1 MALASILKHS
11 MPLLIV
17 LLSSAGGAPSPLVSP
32 AMKATSAQENA
43 IISGAVMNQEMNQ
56 VSGGSGGRSS
66 GSSPHDIMII
76 DAKEMA
82 KDWKNAFAMLRNKQ
96 TGAIIFTLST
106 DEVIKD
112 IADIDPLPGGYLMLF
127 TLKTLHG
134 MQYKII
140 KTSEIKSLET
150 Q

>member
-1 MALASILKHS
+1 
-11 MPLLIV
+11 
-17 LLSSAGGAPSPLVSP
+17 
-32 AMKATSAQENA
+32 
-43 IISGAVMNQEMNQ
+43 
-56 VSGGSGGRSS
+56 
-66 GSSPHDIMII
+66 MII